1 MHMPVKRNACRIETN
16 GVLSR
21 DERTRTNAPPPS
33 LFTLHRRWPS
43 RLPRRRRRRLSRRS
57 RTAEASSSGD
67 LRHRRRPPRR
77 CASDPSSGRGKRS
90 RHASSPTHV
99 SCILYRSECGDFT
112 SILHEFHSD
121 DLESRNHR
129 STSPVFDTKKNI
141 AVLLIQSL
149 KLGYWRC
156 EL

>member
-1 MHMPVKRNACRIETN
+1 MHMPVKRSACRIETN

-21 DERTRTNAPPPS
+21 DERSRTNAPPPS
-33 LFTLHRRWPS
+33 LFTLHRRWLC
-43 RLPRRRRRRLSRRS
+43 RLPRRRRRHLSRRS

-90 RHASSPTHV
+90 RHASSPIYMSRAYYTGWNAAISHRF
-99 SCILYRSECGDFT
+99 CMNFIAT
-112 SILHEFHSD
+112 SS
-121 DLESRNHR
+121 SRA
-129 STSPVFDTKKNI
+129 TIGALPLFLINI

-149 KLGYWRC
+149 KL
-156 EL
+156 

>member
-1 MHMPVKRNACRIETN
+1 P
-16 GVLSR
+16 S
-21 DERTRTNAPPPS
+21 S
-33 LFTLHRRWPS
+33 LFTLHRRWPC

-90 RHASSPTHV
+90 RHASSPIHV
-99 SCILYRSECGDFT
+99 SCILYSHTLVEITHTHTSNLFSPSTNRLECGDLT
-112 SILHEFHSD
+112 SILHEFRSD
-121 DLESRNHR
+121 ELYPCNHR
-129 STSPVFDTKKNI
+129 STSPVFDKKKNI